1 MMQCN
6 LGSRPFE
13 RVGLALPSIAESLVL
28 AARIPEHGC
37 PMPGRLNLPR
47 LSLSECRTMRVS

>member
-13 RVGLALPSIAESLVL
+13 RVGLALPSIAEPLML
-28 AARIPEHGC
+28 AARI
-37 PMPGRLNLPR
+37 
-47 LSLSECRTMRVS
+47 